1 MTISASTAART
12 CGKANGVPPVEGPSN
27 VRICI
32 WWGLREGKDQDLS
45 PGRDR
50 LINPHDVEARCGGK
64 CGMVRDGCKVHCS
77 KTCEGGLPHLVVN
90 VATTHAAVDD
100 SRLIDSVRENLERCG
115 TRPGGHLADA
125 GRTFAAIILTAR
137 ADSPSARGTSSSRPP
152 ARSETRRHR
161 PRETARRVS

>member
-1 MTISASTAART
+1 MPARIAQRR
-12 CGKANGVPPVEGPSN
+12 CPFA
-27 VRICI
+27 VRCSSPLRIRI
-32 WWGLREGKDQDLS
+32 WWGSREGKDQDLP

-50 LINPHDVEARCGGK
+50 LINPRDVEARRGGK
-64 CGMVRDGCKVHCS
+64 RGMVWDGCKVHCS
-77 KTCEGGLPHLVVN
+77 ETCEDGLPHLVVN

-100 SRLIDSVRENLERCG
+100 SRLIDSVHENLERRG

-152 ARSETRRHR
+152 PGPKRGVTGPGRR
-161 PRETARRVS
+161 PGA